1 MFKQVNHYHLGINS
15 SVVSFYAIAG
25 QYFVVQF
32 VISLFLIW
40 LPTYLTEQYHVEFKD
55 MTISSLPWFIMFIL
69 ILSAGAISD
78 KILRSGQSR
87 SVSRGLIAIV
97 GFIVFAVSIFFAVH
111 TENLYVTIFW
121 LSLGLGGMGV
131 SMGMSWAR
139 RMTLVE
145 TCRYSIWL
153 DELMG

>member
-1 MFKQVNHYHLGINS
+1 MLNL
-15 SVVSFYAIAG
+15 
-25 QYFVVQF
+25 
-32 VISLFLIW
+32 
-40 LPTYLTEQYHVEFKD
+40 KD

-87 SVSRGLIAIV
+87 FVSRGLIAIV
-97 GFIVFAVSIFFAVH
+97 GFIVFAVSIFFAH

-131 SMGMSWAR
+131 SMGM
-139 RMTLVE
+139 
-145 TCRYSIWL
+145 
-153 DELMG
+153 MGSSE